1 MKNLSLLVL
10 FILLACSKDAP
21 IPEEPAIVN
30 YNFAVST
37 SEGGSVNSPGDSFAQ
52 NTTLTLTA
60 TAADGFV
67 FSGWSGDASGTT
79 NPLSYSVTAN
89 TSIVANFT
97 RSNYSFNVTFTDKI
111 FSNISFNI
119 SSKQYS
125 MR

>member
-1 MKNLSLLVL
+1 MKFISKPEIALIFPLVL

-60 TAADGFV
+60 TAGKKLV
-67 FSGWSGDASGTT
+67 HK
-79 NPLSYSVTAN
+79 PVH
-89 TSIVANFT
+89 
-97 RSNYSFNVTFTDKI
+97 
-111 FSNISFNI
+111 
-119 SSKQYS
+119 
-125 MR
+125 